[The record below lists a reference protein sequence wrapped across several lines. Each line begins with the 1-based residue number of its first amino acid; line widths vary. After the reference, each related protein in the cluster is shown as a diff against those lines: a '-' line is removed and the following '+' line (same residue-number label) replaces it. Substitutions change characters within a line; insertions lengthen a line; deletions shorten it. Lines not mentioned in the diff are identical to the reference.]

1 MSITNERGIFYLE
14 QPVHLSQ
21 FLLEDN
27 ELTASAHPS
36 QGEVP
41 HLAE

>member
-1 MSITNERGIFYLE
+1 MSITDERGIFYLQ
-14 QPVHLSQ
+14 QPVRLSQ
-21 FLLEDN
+21 LLLEDN
-27 ELTASAHPS
+27 ELTALAYPS